1 MLLDRWAVGLG
12 LCQAGRRT
20 GRRAAAAAVLRFE
33 LLGTYIMRPLFFSF
47 FFSANSHLLLTQL
60 DELYD
65 LAKVLGIITSLVTY
79 CPGRVL

>member
-20 GRRAAAAAVLRFE
+20 GRRAAAAVLRFE
-33 LLGTYIMRPLFFSF
+33 LLGTYIMRPLFSLSF

-65 LAKVLGIITSLVTY
+65 LAKVS
-79 CPGRVL
+79 

>member
-20 GRRAAAAAVLRFE
+20 GRHAAAAAAVLRFE
-33 LLGTYIMRPLFFSF
+33 LLGTYIMRPLFSLSF

-65 LAKVLGIITSLVTY
+65 LAKV
-79 CPGRVL
+79 

>member
-33 LLGTYIMRPLFFSF
+33 LLGTYIMRPLFSLSF

-65 LAKVLGIITSLVTY
+65 LAKVS
-79 CPGRVL
+79 

>member
-20 GRRAAAAAVLRFE
+20 GRRAAAAVLRFE

-47 FFSANSHLLLTQL
+47 FLSANSHLLLTQL

-65 LAKVLGIITSLVTY
+65 LAKVW
-79 CPGRVL
+79 

>member
-20 GRRAAAAAVLRFE
+20 GRRAAAAILRFE
-33 LLGTYIMRPLFFSF
+33 LLGTYIMRPLFFLF
-47 FFSANSHLLLTQL
+47 LSANSHLLVTQL

-65 LAKVLGIITSLVTY
+65 LAKVW
-79 CPGRVL
+79 

>member
-20 GRRAAAAAVLRFE
+20 GRRAAAAVLRFE
-33 LLGTYIMRPLFFSF
+33 LLGTYIMRPLFFF
-47 FFSANSHLLLTQL
+47 FLSANSHLLLTQL

-65 LAKVLGIITSLVTY
+65 LAKVS
-79 CPGRVL
+79 